1 MTATEWR
8 SPIGNVSDTARWVAV
23 YRAMESE
30 RPDAI
35 FHDPYARRLAGE
47 HGEAIVSSLKHG
59 RMMAWPLVVRTKA
72 FDEML
77 LACIAAGGV
86 DCVVNLA
93 AGLDARPWRMTL
105 PSSLR
110 WMDVD
115 LPGILQYKLD
125 TLRDVRPVCAY
136 EAVKVDLTDATARGA
151 LFARIGRESARCVVL
166 TEGLLIYL
174 TREQVGALAQDLGAT
189 AHAHSWIIDLA
200 SPRLLRM
207 LSRTVGRAVASGNA
221 PFQFAPAEGTA
232 FFEPFGWT
240 EAEYRSSMDEARRL
254 NREMRFAAFW
264 RVVGRLYPARMRE
277 EFRRMSG
284 IVRLERTPAR

>member
-1 MTATEWR
+1 M
-8 SPIGNVSDTARWVAV
+8 
-23 YRAMESE
+23 
-30 RPDAI
+30 
-35 FHDPYARRLAGE
+35 
-47 HGEAIVSSLKHG
+47 
-59 RMMAWPLVVRTKA
+59 
-72 FDEML
+72 
-77 LACIAAGGV
+77 
-86 DCVVNLA
+86 
-93 AGLDARPWRMTL
+93 
-105 PSSLR
+105 
-110 WMDVD
+110 
-115 LPGILQYKLD
+115 
-125 TLRDVRPVCAY
+125 RPVCAY